1 MRILRSLNFV
11 LVIIVFVLMLLSA
24 VLSSVIMLVLAKYNI
39 IVQIG
44 STTILYLIVGLIVSI
59 IIGTL
64 IAFPVA
70 HYLLKPLNELIDAT
84 REVSKGNFNVKA
96 KELNHKFGV
105 GELIT
110 SFNIMTDEL
119 SSIEMFR
126 NDFISNVS
134 HEFTTPITSIKGF
147 AKLLQ
152 NNNLAKEEREEYT
165 RIIIEETSRLSHLS
179 TNILK
184 ISKLEHQSIVEKKS
198 TFPLDEQIRRSILIL
213 EHLWSKKDIEF
224 NIDLEEVS
232 YLGDE
237 ELLQQVWVNLIGNG
251 IHFSHKSGVIDI
263 ELIQRNNKII
273 CKIKDYGLGMTE
285 ETKERIFEKFYQGD
299 TSHSQEGNGLGLA
312 LVKRI
317 LELYDGNIYVESKL
331 NEGTTFTVE
340 LLIDI

>member
-44 STTILYLIVGLIVSI
+44 SATILYLIVGLIVSI

-134 HEFTTPITSIKGF
+134 HEFKTPIASIQGF

-152 NNNLAKEEREEYT
+152 NEDISKDEKYEYT
-165 RIIIEETSRLSHLS
+165 KIIVEETKRLSHLS

-184 ISKLEHQSIVEKKS
+184 ISKLEHQGIIEKKS
-198 TFPLDEQIRRSILIL
+198 SFSLDEQIRRSILLL
-213 EHLWSKKDIEF
+213 EHLWGKKDIEF
-224 NIDLEEVS
+224 DIDLEELT
-232 YLGDE
+232 YTGDE
-237 ELLQQVWVNLIGNG
+237 ELLQQVWVNLINNAVN
-251 IHFSHKSGVIDI
+251 FSHNGGTIHIQLNQTDDK
-263 ELIQRNNKII
+263 LIFKVKDNGMGMTDE
-273 CKIKDYGLGMTE
+273 IKD
-285 ETKERIFEKFYQGD
+285 RVFEKFYQGD
-299 TSHSQEGNGLGLA
+299 KSHSREGTGLGLA
-312 LVKRI
+312 LVKGI
-317 LELYDGNIYVESKL
+317 IDLHNGNIYVESQL
-331 NEGTTFTVE
+331 NIGTTFTVE
-340 LLIDI
+340 LKTA